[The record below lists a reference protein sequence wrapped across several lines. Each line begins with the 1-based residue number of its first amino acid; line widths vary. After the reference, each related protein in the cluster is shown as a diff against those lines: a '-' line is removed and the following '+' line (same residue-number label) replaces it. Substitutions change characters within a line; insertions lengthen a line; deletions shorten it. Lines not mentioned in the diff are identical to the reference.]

1 MLFEELP
8 VELVE
13 LVELVAFPEGDAD
26 GLADGDGSGE
36 GFGEGVGIDVVPSP
50 VYSKILTLPPGERNA
65 SLKPG
70 SFSKKNNCVYAD
82 LNTVLLMFA

>member
-13 LVELVAFPEGDAD
+13 LVAFPEGVAV
-26 GLADGDGSGE
+26 GVALGDVEGE
-36 GFGEGVGIDVVPSP
+36 GCGEGVGVDAVPSP
-50 VYSKILTLPPGERNA
+50 VYSNILTLPPGERNA